1 MSDDASTPSRTASP
15 VGDLPNFSAARP
27 YRFTWDAANRRP
39 GPGSVS
45 ETTEGRGDYFAT
57 NAAPYDLYGNTSLT
71 SLPLASLPAEWS
83 SVKYGFNAISTVV
96 NSPHKKSAPPAAHSR
111 LPAVPPADLPRV
123 RRKDFDAYLA
133 AVGPEWARFEQN
145 AEQGREGTARIV
157 GPRASTSLDLPS
169 SSHMSRGSP
178 GSKPLPPLD
187 SVPAVFFDS
196 AFNLGDP
203 RTFAAV
209 TEQDAFDGADGEM
222 ADPGAL
228 AHSLPL
234 LEKLSHYADTIEQ
247 HLIRE
252 ISLRSTSFFA
262 ALANLQDLQTES
274 EQCLDRIARLRGL
287 LRDVDEKGARR
298 GLEVVRREGALRNV
312 DKVREGVKVVGGV
325 VDMMGLAKSL
335 VAAGQWGEG
344 LDVIEEITRLWEA
357 KEAPAI
363 SVADSGM
370 PGQNGRL
377 SPLPTVPESP
387 PGSPVP
393 PPSPG
398 GFRKPSI
405 SLPISSLHAFSSLPS
420 HLRTL
425 TMEITASLTSEFVNT
440 LRLDLAERIDAGQE
454 GKHVD
459 HDVSLRDRLRPVL
472 QSLARTKGVREATI
486 SWREAVLV
494 EVRGALKRRIPRL
507 DFADGD
513 LNSPGGSTLA
523 KELRSME
530 HSSFMELART
540 MYASLMRC
548 VEGIH
553 RQNVI
558 IVEVLE
564 ALRSPKTSVDLSAL
578 QEDLSDILS
587 SAAELANARA
597 SKVISIRSEQ
607 HAALDLHSFW
617 VFFNESWDFV
627 VKSEIICRRM
637 IVGLRG
643 TVISQ
648 AKTFLQ
654 TFHQAQISQ
663 SAKLVEDEQW
673 NPAEVAPS
681 VQRLVDFLVDSS
693 IHDPL
698 EFVLSTTGPSALTVP
713 SSPLPPPS
721 PSLTVNGAPAPMPSS
736 PLPSPAKFPGSPSP
750 RASPR
755 RTTSSPSKHLRI
767 EDRTYFAVSATLEVL
782 VLLADYLKIIV
793 NLPMLT
799 TDTMSRI
806 IELLKAF
813 NSRTCQVV
821 LGAGAMRSA
830 GLKNITAK
838 HLALAS
844 QSLSIMI
851 SLIPYVREAFRRHL
865 SQKQAVMLVE
875 FDKLKRDYQE
885 HQNEI
890 HAKLIAIMGDR
901 LTTHIASLQAVRWDV
916 PKDPPG
922 VNDYIEVLVRETV
935 TLHKVLSRYT
945 STSVVEYVMSQV
957 FAGINHRLS
966 EEYTKI
972 ELPSQEAKER
982 LLADVRFLQQKLS
995 GLKSVAAPTAM
1006 LETVVHEKRVARSA
1020 PITSPTLAPAAA
1032 PPTTAS
1038 RFTGM
1043 LRRAGTLNVNGRSAT
1058 VPAPSPA
1065 PAQAAVSPVPAP
1077 PTPERTATSPAP
1089 PAILATPSPEP
1100 SAFQTPTPEPVHD
1113 VRRDAE
1119 LPPPP
1124 RSASPAPVE
1133 DEVPV
1138 PPVTPSKSDEADA
1151 QTQVERLPADAEKP
1165 QEIVDELDAANGAPP
1180 SHPLENGG

>member
-1 MSDDASTPSRTASP
+1 MSEDASTPSRPASP
-15 VGDLPNFSAARP
+15 VGDLPNFSAVRP

-45 ETTEGRGDYFAT
+45 ETTEGKADYFAA
-57 NAAPYDLYGNTSLT
+57 NAAPYDLYGNTSFT

-96 NSPHKKSAPPAAHSR
+96 NSPHKRSAPPAAHSR

-145 AEQGREGTARIV
+145 AEQGREGAARIE
-157 GPRASTSLDLPS
+157 GPRPSASLDLPS
-169 SSHMSRGSP
+169 SSRTLRQPSSNA
-178 GSKPLPPLD
+178 KALPPLD
-187 SVPAVFFDS
+187 SVPAVFFDP

-209 TEQDAFDGADGEM
+209 TEQDAAAGGGGLEGEE

-228 AHSLPL
+228 AHALPL

-274 EQCLDRIARLRGL
+274 EQCLDRIGRLRGL

-312 DKVREGVKVVGGV
+312 DKVRDGVRVVGGV
-325 VDMMGLAKSL
+325 VDMMGIAKSL
-335 VAAGQWGEG
+335 VAAGQWGEA
-344 LDVIEEITRLWEA
+344 LDVIEEIHRLWEA
-357 KEAPAI
+357 APGATAPATELPPEI
-363 SVADSGM
+363 
-370 PGQNGRL
+370 PGRNGRL

-387 PGSPVP
+387 PSSPVP

-398 GFRKPSI
+398 GTRKPAMSI
-405 SLPISSLHAFSSLPS
+405 PISSLHAFASLPS

-425 TMEITASLTSEFVNT
+425 TMEITSSLTSEFVNT
-440 LRLDLAERIDAGQE
+440 LRLDLTERIDADQGANP
-454 GKHVD
+454 
-459 HDVSLRDRLRPVL
+459 DVSLRDRLRPVL
-472 QSLARTKGVREATI
+472 QSLARTKGVREATV

-494 EVRGALKRRIPRL
+494 EVRGALKRRISRL
-507 DFADGD
+507 DFTEDDPVSQA
-513 LNSPGGSTLA
+513 GSTLV
-523 KELRSME
+523 KELRSMD
-530 HSSFMELART
+530 HLTFMELART
-540 MYASLMRC
+540 MYKSLMLC
-548 VEGIH
+548 VEGIQ
-553 RQNVI
+553 RQNAV

-564 ALRSPKTSVDLSAL
+564 ALRSPKAPIDIPGL
-578 QEDLSDILS
+578 QEELTDILS

-597 SKVISIRSEQ
+597 SKVISIRAEQ
-607 HAALDLHSFW
+607 HAVLDLYSFW
-617 VFFNESWDFV
+617 VLFNESFDFV
-627 VKSEIICRRM
+627 VKSEVICRRM

-673 NPAEVAPS
+673 NPAEVPPS
-681 VQRLVDFLVDSS
+681 AQHIVDLLVDSS

-698 EFVLSTTGPSALTVP
+698 EFVLSTSGPP
-713 SSPLPPPS
+713 SSPLPNSPLPPPS
-721 PSLTVNGAPAPMPSS
+721 PSLTVNGASAPMPSS
-736 PLPSPAKFPGSPSP
+736 PLPSPVRLPPPP
-750 RASPR
+750 RASTR
-755 RTTSSPSKHLRI
+755 RVTTSPSKHLRI

-782 VLLADYLKIIV
+782 MLLADYLKVII
-793 NLPMLT
+793 NLPTLT

-901 LTTHIASLQAVRWDV
+901 LTTHIASLQAIRWDV

-922 VNDYIEVLVRETV
+922 VNDYMEVLVRETV

-945 STSVVEYVMSQV
+945 STSVVEYVMTQV

-972 ELPSQEAKER
+972 ELPSPEAKER

-995 GLKSVAAPTAM
+995 GLKHVAAPTAM
-1006 LETVVHEKRVARSA
+1006 LETVVSEKRVAR
-1020 PITSPTLAPAAA
+1020 PPGPGSPSLAPAAP

-1038 RFTGM
+1038 RFSGM

-1058 VPAPSPA
+1058 VPAPAPVPVPSPA
-1065 PAQAAVSPVPAP
+1065 APPVP
-1077 PTPERTATSPAP
+1077 ERMATSPVP

-1100 SAFQTPTPEPVHD
+1100 SALQTPEPVID
-1113 VRRDAE
+1113 GPRVAE
-1119 LPPPP
+1119 LPAPP
-1124 RSASPAPVE
+1124 RSTSPAPIE
-1133 DEVPV
+1133 QGSMPDGPPPATPPKADGADEQPQTE
-1138 PPVTPSKSDEADA
+1138 PAPGGKEGDDA
-1151 QTQVERLPADAEKP
+1151 P
-1165 QEIVDELDAANGAPP
+1165 AANGVL
-1180 SHPLENGG
+1180 HPLENGS